1 MQANEDRL
9 KALMAGS
16 LDGDGAAHAALLRAL
31 TPPLRAFYRRRMG
44 TDGVVEDLVQ
54 ETLIAVHFRRASYD
68 RQRPL
73 SAWLFSIARYKM
85 IDHLRRTH
93 GSRGALNV
101 DDYTEVLGDRG
112 FGETVDATIDVERML
127 ETLPPKQ
134 AKALRGVRLEGRSVA
149 ETASAMG
156 ISESD
161 VKVSAHRGLKAL
173 AARFGR
179 TKG

>member
-1 MQANEDRL
+1 MRMDEDRL
-9 KALMAGS
+9 KVLMAAS

-31 TPPLRAFYRRRMG
+31 TPSLRAFYRGKMG
-44 TDGVVEDLVQ
+44 TDDMVEDLVQ

-85 IDHLRRTH
+85 IDHLRRTR
-93 GSRGALNV
+93 GSRGALDV
-101 DDYTEVLGDRG
+101 DDLAEVLGDGG
-112 FGETVDATIDVERML
+112 FGATVDAAIDVERML
-127 ETLPPKQ
+127 ATLPPKQ
-134 AKALRGVRLEGRSVA
+134 AAALRGVRLEGRSVA
-149 ETASAMG
+149 ETASAIG

-179 TKG
+179 RQG